1 MLAIWISD
9 LVTKPCSCGIPFRD
23 IDNRCLRC
31 TGEIPE
37 ARAGKLDFYRDLKE
51 IAPCKCDQTVLAS
64 SGSRRTSLENIFL
77 CNSCNLIATELKEMI
92 SEVETEPESQVPE
105 QPQVRNIPIS
115 NRTASQNLEV
125 VESLLSHLAG
135 TKKYK
140 RAISGGEFA
149 AFSIIGTN
157 DWEDYAS
164 LSFDALQ
171 LLTLA
176 QINENLE
183 AIRKQLEGKA

>member
-1 MLAIWISD
+1 MSKA
-9 LVTKPCSCGIPFRD
+9 CSCGIPFRD
-23 IDNRCLRC
+23 LDNRCLRC
-31 TGEIPE
+31 SGEIPE
-37 ARAGKLDFYRDLKE
+37 ARAKKLDFYRDLKE
-51 IAPCKCDQTVLAS
+51 ITPCMCDQTVRAS
-64 SGSRRTSLENIFL
+64 SGSRRTSLENVFL
-77 CNSCNLIATELKEMI
+77 CNSCNLIAAELQ
-92 SEVETEPESQVPE
+92 EVTSVIETEPEAPVVE
-105 QPQVRNIPIS
+105 QSQVRNIPIS

-125 VESLLSHLAG
+125 VESLLSHLAA

-164 LSFDALQ
+164 LSIDALQ

-183 AIRKQLEGKA
+183 AIRKKIEEK

>member
-1 MLAIWISD
+1 MIASELQE
-9 LVTKPCSCGIPFRD
+9 PIPQV
-23 IDNRCLRC
+23 
-31 TGEIPE
+31 E
-37 ARAGKLDFYRDLKE
+37 
-51 IAPCKCDQTVLAS
+51 
-64 SGSRRTSLENIFL
+64 LEPD
-77 CNSCNLIATELKEMI
+77 SPV
-92 SEVETEPESQVPE
+92 SE
-105 QPQVRNIPIS
+105 QPQARNIPIS

-125 VESLLSHLAG
+125 VEALLSHLAG

-164 LSFDALQ
+164 LSIDALQ

-183 AIRKQLEGKA
+183 AIRKKLEEK